1 MGIATELLALRRNH
15 FSSIASLYAALE
27 RLDEAP
33 PDKLPA
39 RMFKLDEAADLAL
52 TNIAAYAAEA
62 LAEPQLAPRRTRRTP
77 ASRRNSHR
85 FDSAHSPQQRR
96 LFIT

>member
-15 FSSIASLYAALE
+15 CSSIASLCAALE

-39 RMFKLDEAADLAL
+39 SLR
-52 TNIAAYAAEA
+52 
-62 LAEPQLAPRRTRRTP
+62 P
-77 ASRRNSHR
+77 SRVTLSM
-85 FDSAHSPQQRR
+85 
-96 LFIT
+96 